1 MDKPFWEDAYRIP
14 GGPNA
19 FDEGQPSQEVAKI
32 VAILPAGSR
41 VLDLGCGDGRN
52 SLLPAEKGLQVTAV
66 DISSTAIEKL
76 ERLTKERGLSV
87 EIINQDMRLF
97 TFEDSYDL
105 IISHGCLHL
114 IEREHW
120 AELIRKMQAN
130 TKRNGYNIISVF
142 TDSLPPPT
150 DLQKFTAGLFKE
162 GELFD
167 YYHDWTI
174 ISKNSRI
181 FKDEHPGG
189 VRHRHASNKIVAQKS

>member
-87 EIINQDMRLF
+87 EIINQDMR
-97 TFEDSYDL
+97 
-105 IISHGCLHL
+105 
-114 IEREHW
+114 
-120 AELIRKMQAN
+120 A
-130 TKRNGYNIISVF
+130 
-142 TDSLPPPT
+142 
-150 DLQKFTAGLFKE
+150 
-162 GELFD
+162 
-167 YYHDWTI
+167 
-174 ISKNSRI
+174 ISKD
-181 FKDEHPGG
+181 FTKHF
-189 VRHRHASNKIVAQKS
+189 IVMPYFTRFSCG